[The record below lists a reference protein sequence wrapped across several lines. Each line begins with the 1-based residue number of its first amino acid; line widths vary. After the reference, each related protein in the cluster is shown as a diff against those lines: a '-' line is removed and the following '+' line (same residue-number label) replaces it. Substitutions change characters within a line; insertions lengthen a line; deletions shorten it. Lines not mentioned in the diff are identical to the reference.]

1 MSING
6 TLMSKDVII
15 AEIINSKINMLRED
29 LCPLL
34 LLRTKDIEL
43 WLEQRAIDK
52 HRTSSRVLRKIL
64 RLTLN
69 NSIEVVMKY
78 NAVSLTDSY

>member
-43 WLEQRAIDK
+43 WLEQRAIDN
-52 HRTSSRVLRKIL
+52 HR
-64 RLTLN
+64 
-69 NSIEVVMKY
+69 
-78 NAVSLTDSY
+78 